1 MRTLRASRSF
11 DKADVLDRLDMPTQ
25 LIFGSED
32 QLTPPSIGLDMAEA
46 LPNADLAVLAGAGH
60 LSNLEAPN
68 AFNQVLMKFLSAHR
82 DKAAFLPG

>member
-1 MRTLRASRSF
+1 
-11 DKADVLDRLDMPTQ
+11 
-25 LIFGSED
+25 
-32 QLTPPSIGLDMAEA
+32 MAEV